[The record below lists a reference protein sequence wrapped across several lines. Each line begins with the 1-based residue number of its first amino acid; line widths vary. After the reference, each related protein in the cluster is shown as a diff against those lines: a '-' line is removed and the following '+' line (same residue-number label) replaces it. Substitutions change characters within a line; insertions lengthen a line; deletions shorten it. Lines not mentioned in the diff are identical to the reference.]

1 MTKVFSP
8 PAKVQT
14 VADLLKRLGDI
25 PPERVWFRPVPGTAT
40 EQDVIDIEAH
50 QKRLCELVDG
60 VLVEKTVGYYE
71 SRVAALIIHYFEL
84 FLDRHDLGI
93 VLGADG
99 TLRLMPGLVRIPDV
113 SFISWDKLP
122 NRELPAEPI
131 PDLVP
136 DLAVEVLSEGNTAEE
151 MRRKL
156 REYFNVG
163 VRLVWLIDPATR
175 TALVY
180 SSPRKKNYDHCRRSL
195 GWRYGAAW
203 ASPDLTGTLYAGGP
217 STQPAILQLGQAAAG
232 VRRSGFP
239 ALSSLTVAGSKRMD
253 RQAGKA

>member
-1 MTKVFSP
+1 MTKVLSP
-8 PAKVQT
+8 TAKVRT
-14 VADLLKRLGDI
+14 VADLLKRLGNI

-50 QKRLCELVDG
+50 ENRLCELVDG

-71 SRVAALIIHYFEL
+71 SRVAIVLGYFIEL
-84 FLDRHDLGI
+84 FLARHDLGI
-93 VLGADG
+93 VLGPDG
-99 TLRLMPGLVRIPDV
+99 TLRIVPGLVRIPDV
-113 SFISWDKLP
+113 CFISWDKFP

-156 REYFNVG
+156 REYFKVG

-175 TALVY
+175 TADVY
-180 SSPRKKNYDHCRRSL
+180 TSPRKKTTITAEEALDGGIVLPGFGLTLQELFARAGRR
-195 GWRYGAAW
+195 RN
-203 ASPDLTGTLYAGGP
+203 
-217 STQPAILQLGQAAAG
+217 
-232 VRRSGFP
+232 R
-239 ALSSLTVAGSKRMD
+239 
-253 RQAGKA
+253 

>member
-1 MTKVFSP
+1 MPKVFSP
-8 PAKVQT
+8 PAKVRT
-14 VADLLKRLGDI
+14 VADLLMRLGNL

-40 EQDVIDIEAH
+40 EQDVIDIEAR
-50 QKRLCELVDG
+50 QNRLCELVDG

-71 SRVAALIIHYFEL
+71 SRLALLLGYFLEA
-84 FLDRHDLGI
+84 FLEKHDLGF

-99 TLRLMPGLVRIPDV
+99 ALRLMPGLVRIPDV
-113 SFISWDKLP
+113 SFVSWDKVS

-180 SSPRKKNYDHCRRSL
+180 TSPRRKSAITADGVLEGGSVLPGFRLTLQELFTRAGRRRS
-195 GWRYGAAW
+195 R
-203 ASPDLTGTLYAGGP
+203 
-217 STQPAILQLGQAAAG
+217 
-232 VRRSGFP
+232 
-239 ALSSLTVAGSKRMD
+239 
-253 RQAGKA
+253 